1 MTSAGAK
8 VALDDFGSGLSSLAY
23 LRQLPV
29 SYLKID
35 GLFVRR
41 MTNDRVAESIVSA
54 IARAARTLGLLT
66 IAEHVESPDVAER
79 LRELDVMLGQGF
91 HLGRPM
97 PFVQVLQH
105 FAPAVPLARATTRA

>member
-1 MTSAGAK
+1 LK
-8 VALDDFGSGLSSLAY
+8 H
-23 LRQLPV
+23 LPV

-41 MTNDRVAESIVSA
+41 MTTDRVSESIVSA

-66 IAEHVESPDVAER
+66 IAEHVESADVADR

-91 HLGRPM
+91 HFGRPA
-97 PFVQVLQH
+97 PFGQVLQQLL
-105 FAPAVPLARATTRA
+105 AATPPARATTGA